1 MNNVI
6 FINNHKSMCR
16 TVNTIITIS
25 AIIVTLTACSK
36 QDFGAASRAVKCNIN
51 AIMPEFSQNDFSG
64 ETKSSIESILRIR
77 WDKGDRMSVINATT
91 GKKLGGYIEA
101 LESGNQVKFEGKQ
114 LVGCINP
121 GDKII
126 FINDSNSH
134 SESET
139 EYSSSLVDISEQ
151 AGELGSVPFCVYA
164 EYTAIETNSISVD
177 QLKFSFLT
185 NYVQLAV
192 SGLPQNG
199 TIDNLSIDDINCKC
213 RLSINEGH
221 LVSSPEIGRL
231 NLAQAFKLNSKG
243 NQMRYFAAFK
253 SEAQAEARKTYA
265 TYGDLVMTTS
275 WVKAALDKGSYYQSI
290 VTGFQSANFIK
301 FADLSFKS
309 FCVSNADANGDGEV
323 SYLEAAAIEQF
334 TTPNCPQNVKSAD
347 ELSYFTSLKVC
358 PKFGWCK
365 TLSHIELPVS
375 LQVIPEQAFCYC
387 DNLTEII
394 IPENVSEIGYSAFLH
409 CSKLLEIK
417 FPDNVVSLG
426 EGILSDCSSINSI
439 VLPDAISKIPDKMF
453 YRCTNLTEYV
463 IPDGVKV
470 IGNDA
475 FGLCER
481 LSEIDF
487 PETLEEIGNY
497 AFSGC
502 KFTELKF
509 PSSLKRIGEQAFC
522 YNKSLTGV
530 DLLSTIDYVG
540 RYAFGSCENLVDLH
554 IESAHTQICDE
565 AFASTGIVEVTIP
578 DGTTL
583 LNSIFGDCKNLRTV
597 NLPSTL
603 KSIAKTQSALG
614 LFSNC
619 TNLQEICL
627 PDGLQNIGDGSFN
640 SSGIENI
647 TLPSSVRTLG
657 ISAFY
662 NCQHLFEIELPENI
676 QIIGSS
682 AFGSCRN
689 IKEITIPGAEIGT
702 HSFRSCEGLNKVV
715 IQEGTENIGFSAF
728 QDCYNLYDI
737 SFPLTLKTIGDEA
750 FANCIQIENITLPN
764 NLETIGEKAFS
775 NTRLKEIII
784 PDSVHRIGDEN
795 GYGNTFEYCSDLT
808 KITIGTGCSY
818 IGKEAFKGCTKLE
831 EIHMKGTYPPAAI
844 NLEISEDVKIYVPT
858 GSKQY
863 YETADYWSSLLSQIY
878 EE

>member
-25 AIIVTLTACSK
+25 AIIVTLAACSK

-243 NQMRYFAAFK
+243 NTMRYLAAFK

-334 TTPNCPQNVKSAD
+334 TTPYCPQNVKSAN

-358 PKFGWCK
+358 PMFSGCK
-365 TLSHIELPVS
+365 TLSQIQLPAS
-375 LQVIPEQAFCYC
+375 LQIIPEQAFIDCH
-387 DNLTEII
+387 NLTEII
-394 IPENVSEIGYSAFLH
+394 IPENVSEIGRSAFLR
-409 CSKLLEIK
+409 CSKLLEIR
-417 FPDNVVSLG
+417 FPDSVESLG
-426 EGILSDCSSINSI
+426 EGILSDCSSINSV

-475 FGLCER
+475 FGLCEC
-481 LSEIDF
+481 LAGIDF
-487 PETLEEIGNY
+487 PETLEEIGDY
-497 AFSGC
+497 AFSRC
-502 KFTELKF
+502 KFAELKF
-509 PSSLKRIGEQAFC
+509 PSSLKRIGQQAFC

-540 RYAFGSCENLVDLH
+540 RYAFGSCENLVNLH
-554 IESAHTQICDE
+554 IESAHTQICDG
-565 AFASTGIVEVTIP
+565 AFHETGIVEVTIP
-578 DGTTL
+578 NGTTL
-583 LNSIFGDCKNLRTV
+583 LNSIFSYCTNLRTV
-597 NLPSTL
+597 NFPSTL
-603 KSIAKTQSALG
+603 KNIACSYNSQG
-614 LFSNC
+614 LFSHC
-619 TNLQEICL
+619 VNLCEFSL
-627 PDGLQNIGDGSFN
+627 PEGLLNIGPGSFA
-640 SSGIENI
+640 GTHIEKI
-647 TLPSSVRTLG
+647 KLPSSIKT
-657 ISAFY
+657 IDSQAFEG
-662 NCQHLFEIELPENI
+662 CQYLSEVELPENL
-676 QIIGSS
+676 QIIGLS
-682 AFGSCRN
+682 AFSFCKN
-689 IKEITIPGAEIGT
+689 IKGITIPGAEIGMY
-702 HSFRSCEGLNKVV
+702 SFNNCEGLNKVV
-715 IQEGTENIGFSAF
+715 IQEGTENIEGEAF
-728 QDCYNLYDI
+728 RNCYNLYDI
-737 SFPLTLKTIGDEA
+737 SFPLTLKTIGDGA
-750 FANCIQIENITLPN
+750 FANCTQIENITLPN
-764 NLETIGEKAFS
+764 NLKTIGQKAFS

-784 PDSVHRIGDEN
+784 PDSVLRIGDKN
-795 GYGNTFEYCSDLT
+795 GYGLTFEYCSDLT

-818 IGKEAFKGCTKLE
+818 IGEAAFKGCTKLE

-844 NLEISEDVKIYVPT
+844 KLEISESVKIYVPT